1 MKRIILLALVVL
13 AASSCATSPQPSS
26 NANTN
31 ANANTSASP
40 SASPKAEANTV
51 SADTIIARE
60 KEIWD
65 KIKTKNPD
73 GFSAMLADDFIYV
86 TEDGVYDRAGTTDG
100 IKQLSPT
107 DISFADWKVV
117 PVDKDAAVVTYTV
130 TMKGTSGGQ
139 PMPPGPMRASSVWVN
154 RGGTWTGVFHQDTRV
169 MEASAG
175 QPPAAKPAGG
185 ATTNANTSAT
195 PPTDAEAPDP
205 ISKEKKIWEELKR
218 KDYDAFATDLADE
231 AIEVEPSGVYDKA
244 GSINGV
250 KMLDASKY
258 SQSGFK
264 ETKLDADASVVTYT
278 VNSADGKEE
287 ERHSTVWSKRG
298 QRWYA
303 ILHQGTPVKKKK

>member
-13 AASSCATSPQPSS
+13 AASSCATTPQPTS

-40 SASPKAEANTV
+40 TATPKAEANTM
-51 SADTIIARE
+51 SDTIIARE

-65 KIKTKNPD
+65 KIKTKNPEA
-73 GFSAMLADDFIYV
+73 FSAMLADDFIYI

-100 IKQLSPT
+100 IKKLAPT

-117 PVDKDAAVVTYTV
+117 PVDKDAAVITYTV
-130 TMKGTSGGQ
+130 TMKGTNDGQ
-139 PMPPGPMRASSVWVN
+139 PIPDGPMRASSVWVN
-154 RGGTWTGVFHQDTRV
+154 RGGTWTGVFHQDTPV
-169 MEASAG
+169 MAAPAG
-175 QPPAAKPAGG
+175 QPPAAKPAGDAS
-185 ATTNANTSAT
+185 ATAKPSGT
-195 PPTDAEAPDP
+195 PPTAPEVADP
-205 ISKEKKIWEELKR
+205 ISKEKKVWEELKS
-218 KDYDAFATDLADE
+218 KNYDDFATDLADE
-231 AIEVEPSGVYDKA
+231 AIEVEPNGVYDKA

-250 KMLDASKY
+250 KMMDASKY
-258 SQSGFK
+258 SLSGFK

-278 VNSADGKEE
+278 VKSSDGKEE

-303 ILHQGTPVKKKK
+303 VLHQGTPVKKKK

>member
-1 MKRIILLALVVL
+1 MKRITLLALVVL
-13 AASSCATSPQPSS
+13 AASSCTTTTQPTG
-26 NANTN
+26 NAN

-40 SASPKAEANTV
+40 SATPKAESNTV

-65 KIKTKNPD
+65 KIKTKNPEA
-73 GFSAMLADDFIYV
+73 FSAMLADDFIYV

-100 IKQLSPT
+100 IKQLAPT

-130 TMKGTSGGQ
+130 TMKGTNGGK
-139 PMPPGPMRASSVWVN
+139 PMTDGPMRASSVWVN
-154 RGGTWTGVFHQDTRV
+154 RGGTWTGVFHQDTPV
-169 MEASAG
+169 MEAPAG
-175 QPPAAKPAGG
+175 QPAAKPAGSPT
-185 ATTNANTSAT
+185 ANANTSAA
-195 PPTDAEAPDP
+195 PPTDVEAPDP
-205 ISKEKKIWEELKR
+205 ISKEKKVWDELKR
-218 KDYDAFATDLADE
+218 KDYDAFASDLADE
-231 AIEVEPSGVYDKA
+231 AIEVEPNGVYDKA

-250 KMLDASKY
+250 KMFDASKY
-258 SQSGFK
+258 SLSGFK

-278 VNSADGKEE
+278 VNSNGKEE

-303 ILHQGTPVKKKK
+303 ILHQGTPVKKK